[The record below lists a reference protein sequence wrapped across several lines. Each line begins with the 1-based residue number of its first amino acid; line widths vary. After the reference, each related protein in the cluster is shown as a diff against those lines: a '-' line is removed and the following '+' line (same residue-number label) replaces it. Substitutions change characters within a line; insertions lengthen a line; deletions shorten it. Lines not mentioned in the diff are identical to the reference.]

1 MSGRTPMRQNTERR
15 TMPAPLPPHLKSTDM
30 QSPLNRSSTIPVQ
43 SSYHSLDID
52 IPEPPQTEAGRWTF
66 HSQKEFPAPPL
77 FEKKLKRYPTGAE
90 TGCSVPIDLSHLQ
103 HVLMWDENKVTKWMT
118 TVGFASFEKQ
128 FREQGITGDVLVNLD
143 HESLRDLSI
152 LTVGQRMDLLKSI
165 YQLKIQHRVPVN
177 EWDYIPPSVLYETD
191 WLGQNGMADYR
202 KIEAAFQER
211 DARIK
216 RLTEDLIKVNSDM
229 NSLRE
234 EISHI
239 IKAKPPPKV
248 FHKQHI
254 NSPTKIASLH
264 SNDHEEAKLTPNVM
278 INDGGAIKVYGEK
291 IEHEPE
297 SSKNVRLLLDDPT
310 SKVICSALK
319 KYNVVSDW
327 QQYALWIQYGPH
339 DNMQERALGYDER
352 PLRISQKLKDAKQN
366 PVFVLKHV
374 KDNKPFIPPTNYS
387 HPRPAPPKPQQIT
400 SGKVGFEVVIPVMS
414 SSMSSPTT
422 STSSKRQVKKTN
434 EYNNELG
441 LDSAVVNAI
450 FSINNGSQNP

>member
-1 MSGRTPMRQNTERR
+1 MSDKM
-15 TMPAPLPPHLKSTDM
+15 M
-30 QSPLNRSSTIPVQ
+30 
-43 SSYHSLDID
+43 
-52 IPEPPQTEAGRWTF
+52 
-66 HSQKEFPAPPL
+66 
-77 FEKKLKRYPTGAE
+77 
-90 TGCSVPIDLSHLQ
+90 
-103 HVLMWDENKVTKWMT
+103 
-118 TVGFASFEKQ
+118 
-128 FREQGITGDVLVNLD
+128 
-143 HESLRDLSI
+143 
-152 LTVGQRMDLLKSI
+152 LT
-165 YQLKIQHRVPVN
+165 
-177 EWDYIPPSVLYETD
+177 
-191 WLGQNGMADYR
+191 
-202 KIEAAFQER
+202 
-211 DARIK
+211 
-216 RLTEDLIKVNSDM
+216 
-229 NSLRE
+229 
-234 EISHI
+234 
-239 IKAKPPPKV
+239 
-248 FHKQHI
+248 
-254 NSPTKIASLH
+254 
-264 SNDHEEAKLTPNVM
+264 KLTPNVM

-374 KDNKPFIPPTNYS
+374 KDNKPFIPPQTNYS
-387 HPRPAPPKPQQIT
+387 HPRPAPPKPQIT

-422 STSSKRQVKKTN
+422 STSSKRQVKKPN